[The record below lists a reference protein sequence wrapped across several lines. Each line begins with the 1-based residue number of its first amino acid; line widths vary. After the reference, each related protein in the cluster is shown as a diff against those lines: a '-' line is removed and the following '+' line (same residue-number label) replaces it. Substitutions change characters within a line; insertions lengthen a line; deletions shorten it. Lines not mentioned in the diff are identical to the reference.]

1 MQTAA
6 TKIVPKELHF
16 LNSRI
21 GWAMFKNKD
30 AGQTVKKEEAV
41 SVSTFIKIFLEVTL
55 LFIYDFRFAAT
66 NDKDKFL
73 KKVKATF
80 TELYDFYVDY
90 FYFVFKKIFKNF

>member
-55 LFIYDFRFAAT
+55 LLYMIFDLQQQMIKT
-66 NDKDKFL
+66 NFQKM
-73 KKVKATF
+73 
-80 TELYDFYVDY
+80 
-90 FYFVFKKIFKNF
+90 